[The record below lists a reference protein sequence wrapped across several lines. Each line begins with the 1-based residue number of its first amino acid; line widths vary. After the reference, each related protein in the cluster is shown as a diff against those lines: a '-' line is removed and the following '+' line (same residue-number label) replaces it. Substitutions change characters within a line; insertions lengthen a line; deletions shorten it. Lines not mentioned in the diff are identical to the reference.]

1 MQRIEATG
9 VHPEVHKKRREELD
23 LAQMELVV
31 LTALIL
37 ICSLAVSADL
47 SACDQSTAVDV
58 MHVPIESA
66 NPATCFLQGQA
77 FLAGTS
83 LGRDLADNE
92 RVKVVCTRGAM
103 RATAHAL
110 PG

>member
-1 MQRIEATG
+1 L
-9 VHPEVHKKRREELD
+9 RREESD

-37 ICSLAVSADL
+37 ICSLAVSSDL
-47 SACDQSTAVDV
+47 SACDQSNAVDV

-66 NPATCFLQGQA
+66 NPATCFMQGQA

-83 LGRDLADNE
+83 IGRDLTDKE
-92 RVKVVCTRGAM
+92 RVKVVCVRGAM
-103 RATAHAL
+103 RAAGHSL